1 MRSTVVPAQITTVED
16 RIAGNLTFT
25 QIIMFVI
32 PLVTSTTV
40 YVLIPPQSQLGLFKL
55 VLICIQILI
64 FGILAIRIR
73 GKILADWLI
82 IYIKFKIRPRVYI
95 FTKNDLNTREFIN
108 IENKKPPINK
118 KQSNKKRNSLT
129 LSPPLPDQ
137 SKIDDLITN
146 PRLKFRFG
154 LSKKGGI
161 DVRVVSEKK

>member
-95 FTKNDLNTREFIN
+95 FTKTI
-108 IENKKPPINK
+108 
-118 KQSNKKRNSLT
+118 
-129 LSPPLPDQ
+129 
-137 SKIDDLITN
+137 
-146 PRLKFRFG
+146 
-154 LSKKGGI
+154 
-161 DVRVVSEKK
+161 